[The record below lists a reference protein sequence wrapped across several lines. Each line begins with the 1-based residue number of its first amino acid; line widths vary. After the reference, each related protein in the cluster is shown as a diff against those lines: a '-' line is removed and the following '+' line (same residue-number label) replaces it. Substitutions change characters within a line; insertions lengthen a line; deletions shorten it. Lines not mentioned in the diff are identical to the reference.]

1 MTINNKIEI
10 VSKILDLARNA
21 NDHSNRKDIR
31 YVSTH
36 IFALTIQNYLITLI
50 LSRNL
55 SNLDY
60 LKNNIYEGYEEEDIA
75 DLEYNFGGYQ
85 TNALLINLFVYLENH
100 IRQIANHYE
109 TDSRTLNVNSITN
122 TFKNIINRDKLELF
136 ANHIT
141 NEDLKL
147 FEFFC
152 YVRNTMHNGGFHS
165 HPDASINITD
175 SESIFGNTT
184 KSITLEQNQP
194 NRISFEKQWI
204 LYEQIVKLVIKLN
217 SIIPQ
222 TEFIEHRF
230 VQTGFNKEE
239 LN

>member
-1 MTINNKIEI
+1 MNIDDKIEI
-10 VSKILDLARNA
+10 VAKILDLSKNG

-31 YVSTH
+31 DVSTH
-36 IFALTIQNYLITLI
+36 ILTLTIQNYLITLI

-60 LKNNIYEGYEEEDIA
+60 LKNNIYEGYEKEDIA

-85 TNALLINLFVYLENH
+85 TNALLINLFVYIENH
-100 IRQIANHYE
+100 IRQIAIHYE
-109 TDSRTLNVNSITN
+109 TDLQTLNVNSITN
-122 TFKNIINRDKLELF
+122 TFKNIINKDKLELF
-136 ANHIT
+136 ANDIS

-165 HPDASINITD
+165 HPDTGISIND

-184 KSITLEQNQP
+184 KIITLKHNQP
-194 NRISFEKQWI
+194 NRISFKKQWI
-204 LYEQIVKLVIKLN
+204 LYEQVIKLIIKLN

-222 TEFIEHRF
+222 TDYIEHRF
-230 VQTGFNKEE
+230 IQTGFNKE
-239 LN
+239 

>member
-1 MTINNKIEI
+1 MTIDNRIEI
-10 VSKILDLARNA
+10 VAKVLDLAN
-21 NDHSNRKDIR
+21 NGNGHSNRKDIR

-36 IFALTIQNYLITLI
+36 ILGLTIQNYLITLI

-55 SNLDY
+55 SDIDY
-60 LKNNIYEGYEEEDIA
+60 LKSNIYEGYEKEDIP

-85 TNALLINLFVYLENH
+85 TNALLINLFVYIENH
-100 IRQIANHYE
+100 IRQIASHYE
-109 TDSRTLNVNSITN
+109 TSSNTLNVNSITS

-136 ANHIT
+136 ANDIST
-141 NEDLKL
+141 DDKKL

-184 KSITLEQNQP
+184 KTITLEQNKP

-204 LYEQIVKLVIKLN
+204 LYEQIIKLIIKLN
-217 SIIPQ
+217 SIMPQ
-222 TEFIEHRF
+222 TDFIEHRF
-230 VQTGFNKEE
+230 VQTGFNKE
-239 LN
+239 